1 MGFNLFHPLAFNGEF
16 SKYIDGKDFLNT
28 HEYNSLYFISRLG
41 LKRTIPVN
49 SIHSF
54 LNQGI
59 DDSEFHEI
67 IRKKI

>member
-1 MGFNLFHPLAFNGEF
+1 MCFNLFYPLAFSLKF
-16 SKYIDGKDFLNT
+16 SDGKDFLNT

-41 LKRTIPVN
+41 LKRTITVN

-59 DDSEFHEI
+59 DDSELHEI